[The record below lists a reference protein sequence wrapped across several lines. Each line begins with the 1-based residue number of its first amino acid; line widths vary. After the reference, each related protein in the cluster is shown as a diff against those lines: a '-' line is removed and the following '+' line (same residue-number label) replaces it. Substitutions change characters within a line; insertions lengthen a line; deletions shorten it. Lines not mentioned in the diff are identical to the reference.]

1 MDMSQK
7 GGNINIII
15 GCMFS
20 GKSTETI
27 RLIRRYK
34 TMGNKNILVIN
45 HALDTRYGESVISSH
60 DKVQLKCLSL
70 KNLSDIKD
78 DAEYKNSD
86 VIFIEEGQ
94 FFKDLLLFVIDQVEI
109 KGKNVIAVGLDGDS
123 DRENFGEIHK
133 LIPLCDDIVKLKA
146 YCSRCKDG
154 TLGIFSKRISDSKE
168 KVLVGSE
175 GDYIAVCRK
184 CYLL

>member
-1 MDMSQK
+1 MSLK
-7 GGNINIII
+7 LIMGCMYSGKTTEILRIVNSLKHINEIPIII
-15 GCMFS
+15 KPKIDNRYS
-20 GKSTETI
+20 SNKISTHNKQQYECQTI
-27 RLIRRYK
+27 
-34 TMGNKNILVIN
+34 
-45 HALDTRYGESVISSH
+45 E
-60 DKVQLKCLSL
+60 
-70 KNLSDIKD
+70 NLSDF
-78 DAEYKNSD
+78 KNLNDSKY
-86 VIFIEEGQ
+86 IIIEEAQ

-109 KGKNVIAVGLDGDS
+109 KNKNVIVVGLDGDS

-184 CYLL
+184 CYLS